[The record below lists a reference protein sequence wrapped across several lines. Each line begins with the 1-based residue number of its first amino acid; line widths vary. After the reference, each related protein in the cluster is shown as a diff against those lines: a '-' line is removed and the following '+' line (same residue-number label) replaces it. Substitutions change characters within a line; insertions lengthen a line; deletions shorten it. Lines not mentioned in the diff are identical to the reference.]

1 MDEIFKGALS
11 LKWLMANKWEVSII
25 ELKKNDRKK
34 YKVTRRMPNM
44 SVAETR
50 IFNSKEAAMNQ
61 LDEWLS

>member
-1 MDEIFKGALS
+1 MIFIKELLS

-25 ELKKNDRKK
+25 ELKKNGRKK
-34 YKVTRRMPNM
+34 YKVTRRMPDM

-50 IFNSKEAAMNQ
+50 IFSSKEKAMKQ

>member
-1 MDEIFKGALS
+1 MIFIKELFS

-25 ELKKNDRKK
+25 ELKKNGRKK
-34 YKVTRRMPNM
+34 YKVTRRMPDM

-50 IFNSKEAAMNQ
+50 IFSSKEEAMKQ